1 MKHITIL
8 TISGGVLQQID
19 STDKDHTFVLIDW
32 DNMKS
37 GSASDKPVV
46 FFENFVTMKEA
57 KEIIAKAGGKSLKL
71 PK

>member
-8 TISGGVLQQID
+8 TISGGVLQEID

-32 DNMKS
+32 DSMKS
-37 GSASDKPVV
+37 GDKPVV